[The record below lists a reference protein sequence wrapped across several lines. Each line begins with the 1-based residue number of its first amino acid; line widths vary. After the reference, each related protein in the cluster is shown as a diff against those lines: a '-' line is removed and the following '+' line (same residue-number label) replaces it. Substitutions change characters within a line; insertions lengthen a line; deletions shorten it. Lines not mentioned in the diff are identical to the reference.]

1 MPISTVERGKILKFL
16 ELPITA
22 KSQVDLLCDRIE
34 QISEQLAQQTV
45 ELVNQLDANAEEIR
59 KASTGMVKLDV
70 IEWKPERLCDL
81 RSYKKELVK
90 QLANSIGYEISVIY
104 PF

>member
-1 MPISTVERGKILKFL
+1 MPISTTDRGKILRYL

-22 KSQVDLLCDRIE
+22 KITIDSLCDLVERT
-34 QISEQLAQQTV
+34 SEQMAQQTI
-45 ELVNQLDANAEEIR
+45 ELIQQLDANAEEIR

-70 IEWKPERLCDL
+70 IEWKPERKCDL
-81 RSYKKELVK
+81 RSYKQELVK
-90 QLANSIGYEISVIY
+90 QLANSIGYEVKIVY

>member
-1 MPISTVERGKILKFL
+1 MPISTTDRGKIMRYL

-22 KSQVDLLCDRIE
+22 KITIDLLCDLVERT
-34 QISEQLAQQTV
+34 SEQMAQQTI
-45 ELVNQLDANAEEIR
+45 ELVRQLDANADEIR

-70 IEWKPERLCDL
+70 IEWKEDRRCDL
-81 RSYKKELVK
+81 RSYRQELVK
-90 QLANSIGYEISVIY
+90 QLANSIGYEIKPIY